1 MAFTA
6 SSQPGIRVT
15 VVRFNFVIGSPA
27 SNSDVVLAH
36 RVDDGVLLLTLNRP
50 DRLNAWTLAMEER
63 YFGLLAE
70 AAADPDV
77 RAIVVTG
84 AGRGFC
90 AGLDADAL
98 SGVAGG
104 TPLSE
109 HPRRPQTFP
118 LEIPKPIVAAVNGA
132 AAGIGFLQALVA
144 DVRFAAAG
152 AKFTTAFARRGL
164 LAEHGMSWLLPRL
177 IGHAR
182 ATELLLSARVFLAE
196 EAGDDRARAPCGRT
210 RRAARHRDRL
220 RARSRRPLRTVGDGG
235 DQVPAAAPL
244 GARARRGAARDRRPR
259 RADPRDSRLHR
270 RRAELRREAA
280 HPGSR
285 RSPRVR
291 DCPHRYLDHD
301 DAVRDERAVA
311 VVHVDRRPR

>member
-1 MAFTA
+1 M
-6 SSQPGIRVT
+6 
-15 VVRFNFVIGSPA
+15 IGSPA
-27 SNSDVVLAH
+27 SNSDVVLAT
-36 RVDDGVLLLTLNRP
+36 VGDGVLLLTLNRP

-70 AAADPDV
+70 AAADPQV

-98 SGVAGG
+98 SGVADG

-109 HPRRPQTFP
+109 RPRLPQTFP

-132 AAGIGFLQALVA
+132 AAGIGFLQTLVA

-196 EAGDDRARAPCGRT
+196 EAETIGLVHRVVERDALLDTAIAYARDLADHCGPLAMAVT
-210 RRAARHRDRL
+210 KYQLLHHWELDLDAARRETAALVEQIHRTPDFTEGVQ
-220 RARSRRPLRTVGDGG
+220 SFIEKRPPRF
-235 DQVPAAAPL
+235 APL
-244 GARARRGAARDRRPR
+244 TSG
-259 RADPRDSRLHR
+259 
-270 RRAELRREAA
+270 
-280 HPGSR
+280 PGL
-285 RSPRVR
+285 P
-291 DCPHRYLDHD
+291 P
-301 DAVRDERAVA
+301 
-311 VVHVDRRPR
+311 PIP

>member
-1 MAFTA
+1 M
-6 SSQPGIRVT
+6 
-15 VVRFNFVIGSPA
+15 
-27 SNSDVVLAH
+27 SNSDVALSDVVLAH
-36 RVDDGVLLLTLNRP
+36 HVGDGVLLLTLNRP

-109 HPRRPQTFP
+109 QPRRPQTFP

-132 AAGIGFLQALVA
+132 AAGIGFLQTLVA

-164 LAEHGMSWLLPRL
+164 LAEHGISWLLPRL

-182 ATELLLSARVFLAE
+182 AAELLLSARVFLAE
-196 EAGDDRARAPCGRT
+196 EAETIGLVHRVVEPEALVDTAIVYARDLADHCGPLAMAVT
-210 RRAARHRDRL
+210 KYQLLHHWELELDAARRETAGLVEQIHGTPDFTEGV
-220 RARSRRPLRTVGDGG
+220 RSFVEKRPPRF
-235 DQVPAAAPL
+235 APL
-244 GARARRGAARDRRPR
+244 TSG
-259 RADPRDSRLHR
+259 
-270 RRAELRREAA
+270 
-280 HPGSR
+280 PGL
-285 RSPRVR
+285 P
-291 DCPHRYLDHD
+291 P
-301 DAVRDERAVA
+301 
-311 VVHVDRRPR
+311 PIP

>member
-1 MAFTA
+1 MT
-6 SSQPGIRVT
+6 
-15 VVRFNFVIGSPA
+15 GSPA
-27 SNSDVVLAH
+27 SNSDVVLAD
-36 RVDDGVLLLTLNRP
+36 RVDEGVLLLTLNRP

-70 AAADPDV
+70 AAADPEV

-109 HPRRPQTFP
+109 RPRLPQTFP

-132 AAGIGFLQALVA
+132 AAGIGFLQTLVA

-196 EAGDDRARAPCGRT
+196 EAEAIGLVHRVVAPDALLDDAIAYARDLAAHCGPLAMAVT
-210 RRAARHRDRL
+210 KYQLQHHWELELDAARRETADLVDQIHRTPDFTEGVQ
-220 RARSRRPLRTVGDGG
+220 SFVEKRPPRF
-235 DQVPAAAPL
+235 APL
-244 GARARRGAARDRRPR
+244 TSG
-259 RADPRDSRLHR
+259 
-270 RRAELRREAA
+270 
-280 HPGSR
+280 PGL
-285 RSPRVR
+285 P
-291 DCPHRYLDHD
+291 P
-301 DAVRDERAVA
+301 
-311 VVHVDRRPR
+311 PIP